1 MKIIHLANTG
11 FLLKNTSKDK
21 TILIDAVNTDKV
33 YPFTSLPEPT
43 LKDMVAGKHPFE
55 CIDLILFTHHH
66 KDHFDAES
74 TLKILESHPESA
86 VFSTPKAYEI
96 LVAHSSCTSELKKRI
111 YFGEVPLKKTLSFN
125 INGISFYGTSLLHSG
140 NQYKDVQNYCYTLD
154 IDSETV
160 FHCGDAHHSVENY
173 KNCGVA
179 ELNVS
184 IALLDFPYITLSSG
198 RKVIKEFIKP
208 QKIHLMHLPIASED
222 KYEWIKAV
230 EKSIEKFS
238 DELPTIIL

>member
-1 MKIIHLANTG
+1 MKIITLANTG
-11 FLLKNTSKDK
+11 FLLKSTSEGK
-21 TILIDAVNTDKV
+21 TILIDAVNTEKV
-33 YPFTSLPEPT
+33 YPFASLPEAT
-43 LKDMVAGKHPFE
+43 LQDMISGNYPFE
-55 CIDLILFTHHH
+55 RIDLILFTHHH

-86 VFSTPKAYEI
+86 VFSTPKTYEL
-96 LVAHSSCTSELKKRI
+96 LVGHSSCSSELKKRI
-111 YFGEVPLKKTLSFN
+111 YFGEVPLRKTLSFN
-125 INGISFYGTSLLHSG
+125 INGVSFYGTNLLHSG
-140 NQYKDVQNYCYTLD
+140 AQYKDVQNYCYTLD

-198 RKVIKEFIKP
+198 RKVIKEFIKS

-222 KYEWIKAV
+222 KYEWIKSV

-238 DELPTIIL
+238 DELPAIIL